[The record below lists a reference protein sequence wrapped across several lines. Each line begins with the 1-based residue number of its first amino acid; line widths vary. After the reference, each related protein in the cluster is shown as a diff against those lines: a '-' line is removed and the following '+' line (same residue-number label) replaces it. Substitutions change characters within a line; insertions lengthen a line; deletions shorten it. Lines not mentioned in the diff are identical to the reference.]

1 MPLGPRI
8 AWRPEVTHEAS
19 LRTIHSHSIPPPVP
33 PVTLFEH
40 EPTPFDW
47 SDAHLAA
54 LSRLRELVGPDVLT
68 ADFHQGTKV
77 LRAGSFV
84 GVVRLGDRTVELLPK
99 LFRSPAPDAVTA
111 AKTVLAML
119 AEARQVKLH
128 ALDDAAV
135 DTGRLDWFEAL
146 TRTLATG
153 LVAEWRRGPARG
165 YEHVEDDLTTV
176 RGRIRV
182 RDHIARPA
190 RRHVVPVA
198 YDEFTADTKLNR
210 VFRFVVERLRERSRD
225 PHNRRLLGHLRDRMG
240 EITLVPSLPL
250 AAAPTS
256 LVTRLTRRFAPA
268 LTLCRLFL
276 ANLVFLP
283 TAGSLAGFAFVVDMN
298 RLFEG
303 FLLAFLERHRVDI
316 LPPTLAGCELLPQ
329 TAGAV
334 HSLATR
340 EGGPPVFR
348 LKPDLAFRSAGH
360 FSALADAKYKR
371 LDPTADDA
379 GVGRDDFYQAAVY
392 AQRYAAPRVLLLY
405 PQLTA
410 ACVRARFRL
419 PNGQRVEAATVELR
433 NGLWTS
439 AGEQQLRDELRDI
452 FKGTA
457 DGN

>member
-1 MPLGPRI
+1 
-8 AWRPEVTHEAS
+8 
-19 LRTIHSHSIPPPVP
+19 
-33 PVTLFEH
+33 VTLFEH

-54 LSRLRELVGPDVLT
+54 LSQLRERVGPDVLT

-84 GVVRLGDRTVELLPK
+84 GVVRIGDRTVELLPK
-99 LFRSPAPDAVTA
+99 LFRSPTPDAASA
-111 AKTVLAML
+111 AKTVLAMM
-119 AEARQVKLH
+119 AEALKVKLH
-128 ALDDAAV
+128 PLDDAAV
-135 DTGRLDWFEAL
+135 NTGRLDWFEAL
-146 TRTLATG
+146 TRTLAEG

-165 YEHVEDDLTTV
+165 YEHAEDDLTAV

-190 RRHVVPVA
+190 RQHVIPVA
-198 YDEFTADTKLNR
+198 YDEFTSDIKLNR
-210 VFRFVVERLRERSRD
+210 VFRFVVERLRERTRD

-240 EITLVPSLPL
+240 EVTLVPSLPL
-250 AAAPTS
+250 AAAPMS

-276 ANLVFLP
+276 AHMVFLP
-283 TAGSLAGFAFVVDMN
+283 AAGPLAGFAFVIDMN

-303 FLLAFLERHRVDI
+303 FLLAFLARHRGDI
-316 LPPTLAGCELLPQ
+316 LPPTLAGCEFLPQ

-334 HSLATR
+334 QALASR
-340 EGGPPVFR
+340 EGGEPVFR
-348 LKPDLAFRSAGH
+348 LKPDLAFRSAGL
-360 FSALADAKYKR
+360 FRALADAKYKR

-379 GVGRDDFYQAAVY
+379 GVVRGDFYQAAVY

-410 ACVRARFRL
+410 TPVRARFQL
-419 PNGQRVEAATVELR
+419 DNGHRIEAATVELR
-433 NGLWTS
+433 HGLWTP
-439 AGEQQLRDELRDI
+439 AGGQQLRDELRDI
-452 FKGTA
+452 FKETT

>member
-1 MPLGPRI
+1 M
-8 AWRPEVTHEAS
+8 
-19 LRTIHSHSIPPPVP
+19 
-33 PVTLFEH
+33 TLFEH

-54 LSRLRELVGPDVLT
+54 LSRLRERVGPDVLT
-68 ADFHQGTKV
+68 ADFHQGKKV

-99 LFRSPAPDAVTA
+99 LFRSPAPDAATA

-119 AEARQVKLH
+119 AEAQQVKLH
-128 ALDDAAV
+128 PLDDASV

-146 TRTLATG
+146 TRTLAAG
-153 LVAEWRRGPARG
+153 LAAEWRRGPARG
-165 YEHVEDDLTTV
+165 YEHAEDDLTAV

-190 RRHVVPVA
+190 RQHVIPVA
-198 YDEFTADTKLNR
+198 YDEFTADTQLNR
-210 VFRFVVERLRERSRD
+210 VFRFVVERLRERTRD

-240 EITLVPSLPL
+240 EVTLVPSLPL

-276 ANLVFLP
+276 ANMVFLP
-283 TAGSLAGFAFVVDMN
+283 AAGSPSGFAFVVDMN

-303 FLLAFLERHRVDI
+303 FLIAFLDRHRVDI

-334 HSLATR
+334 QALATG
-340 EGGPPVFR
+340 EGGQPVFR
-348 LKPDLAFRSAGH
+348 LKPDLAFRSGGH
-360 FSALADAKYKR
+360 FPALADAKYKR
-371 LDPTADDA
+371 LDPAADDA
-379 GVGRDDFYQAAVY
+379 GVGRGDFYQAAVY

-410 ACVRARFRL
+410 TPVRARFQL
-419 PNGQRVEAATVELR
+419 DNGHRIEAATVELR
-433 NGLWTS
+433 HGIWTPD
-439 AGEQQLRDELRDI
+439 GREQLKAELRAI
-452 FKGTA
+452 FRENARG
-457 DGN
+457 D